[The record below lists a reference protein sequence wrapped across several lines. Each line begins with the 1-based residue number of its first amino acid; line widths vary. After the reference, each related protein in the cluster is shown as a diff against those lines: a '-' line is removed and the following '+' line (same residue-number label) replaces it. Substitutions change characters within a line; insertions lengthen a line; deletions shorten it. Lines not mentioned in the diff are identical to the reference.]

1 MEKLT
6 YTNTRGESI
15 TFGGPPFHLI
25 SVGGLGDVAAN
36 VQRQKSP
43 FQDGSTRVGS
53 TLQERVIPIEFLI
66 VGDNYSE
73 VSERRIQLSR
83 VLNPGLDE
91 GILRYENDH
100 VVREIRAGAESVP
113 FFPDGSGN
121 RIDEMQKGLVTLVA
135 SSPHWQDVNPT
146 NIKLGDYVPNFSFP
160 FSFPVSFATRGDMKN
175 IVNEGHAPTPV
186 EITFRGESINP
197 QITKL
202 DTGET
207 IRIKRTIP
215 AGYSLVITTY
225 FNNKSAKIISP
236 EGVIEEALGYL
247 DLSLNWSF
255 FLLDVGENRLSFIT
269 EGGEPDVFIEYK
281 NLYLSV

>member
-15 TFGGPPFHLI
+15 AFDGPPFHLI
-25 SVGGLGDVAAN
+25 SVNGLGDVAAN

-43 FQDGSTRVGS
+43 FQDGSTRIGS
-53 TLQERVIPIEFLI
+53 TLQERVIAIEFLI

-73 VSERRIQLSR
+73 VSEGRILLSR
-83 VLNPGLDE
+83 IFNPGLDE

-100 VVREIRAGAESVP
+100 VIREIRAGAESVP

-121 RIDEMQKGLVTLVA
+121 RIESMQKGMVTLVA
-135 SSPHWQDVNPT
+135 SSPYWQDINPT
-146 NIKLGDYVPNFSFP
+146 NIKLEDYVSAFRFP
-160 FSFPVSFATRGDMKN
+160 FHFPVRFATRGDTRML
-175 IVNEGHAPTPV
+175 VNEGHAPTPV
-186 EITFRGESINP
+186 KITFRGESINP
-197 QITKL
+197 QITKV

-215 AGYSLVITTY
+215 EGYSLVITTD
-225 FNNKSAKIISP
+225 FDNMSANIIAP
-236 EGVIEEALGYL
+236 DGVITDAMGYL

-255 FLLDVGENRLSFIT
+255 FSLDVGENKLTFIT
-269 EGGEPDVFIEYK
+269 EGGKPDVYIEYR
-281 NLYLSV
+281 NLYLGV